1 MNSPWS
7 SWLGLSNGPS
17 VTLVWFLGS
26 STHLEGHDQMCKVK
40 LGLQVQLD
48 GNVLHAC
55 QQQNI
60 R

>member
-1 MNSPWS
+1 MSFCS
-7 SWLGLSNGPS
+7 
-17 VTLVWFLGS
+17 GS
-26 STHLEGHDQMCKVK
+26 RVRHLEGHDQMREVK

-55 QQQNI
+55 KQKNV